1 MNPDT
6 YGGAPLLGVNGNVL
20 ITHGSASDVAIENA
34 VGIAIQKFQ
43 FNINQMITDQIR
55 NLDQPNKAA

>member
-1 MNPDT
+1 
-6 YGGAPLLGVNGNVL
+6 VNGNVL